1 MKTILQALLAA
12 INLYSEYF
20 LGLIISIIIAR
31 NISSEDYGL
40 YSSTIWLAG
49 LFTIAV
55 NSGLSITVT
64 KFIAEFKAK
73 SSAELAAVLA
83 FLHRAKN
90 NRQLLVIMITAIF
103 LLLKYGDTKIHFWL
117 LVLLFVSSIMKA
129 DYIFRMSIYKGIQRF
144 DILAK
149 MSLIVNP
156 INLLGVILCVLIA
169 PSLENF
175 ILVYC
180 FTCLV
185 YGLTSW
191 SFNKNMP
198 PVQENSSLLLAHI
211 PRLKSQIISATLVV
225 FLGALIF
232 RQSQVVVLE
241 QSDFLAAAG
250 YFNIAFLL
258 ASAAITLIPGVYQEV
273 LLPKITK
280 AVASNNV
287 TTQVVQA
294 ERYLLTLSLL
304 VAVPVGIYADVIIN
318 LLYGERYIAAALPLQ
333 FMMLFKTASMLIQGA
348 NLTLISKDR
357 QVSVAKFNLLLLVV
371 AILLSVILVPMW
383 GLEGALVVYGILVVC
398 QFIGYQYLAR
408 QVGYKMLSIKVSSR
422 IVLPAIIAA
431 IPVLFIN
438 QYIHNISMT
447 IIGSL
452 LFAIIYINLLF
463 VFKGFDSSVCYL
475 LKQLQPK
482 VPSPF
487 SLYIA
492 WAIKQLTAKK
502 VL

>member
-31 NISSEDYGL
+31 NLANEEYGL

-64 KFIAEFKAK
+64 KFIAEFKNK
-73 SSAELAAVLA
+73 SEAELSAVLA

-90 NRQLLVIMITAIF
+90 NRQLLVLAITALF
-103 LLLKYGDTKIHFWL
+103 LVVKYGDTKIHFWL
-117 LVLLFVSSIMKA
+117 LVLLFICSIMKA
-129 DYIFRMSIYKGIQRF
+129 DYIFRMSVYKGIQRF
-144 DILAK
+144 DVLAK
-149 MSLIVNP
+149 TGLIVNP
-156 INLLGVILCVLIA
+156 INLAGVVVCVMWA

-198 PVQENSSLLLAHI
+198 PARENPSLLVPHLG
-211 PRLKSQIISATLVV
+211 RLKSQIFSATLIV
-225 FLGALIF
+225 FLAALIF

-280 AVASNNV
+280 AVADNNV
-287 TTQVVQA
+287 TTQVGQA
-294 ERYLLTLSLL
+294 ERYLLALSLL
-304 VAVPVGIYADVIIN
+304 VAVPVGIYAQVIIE
-318 LLYGERYIAAALPLQ
+318 LLYGERYLAAAFPLQ
-333 FMMLFKTASMLIQGA
+333 LMMLYKAASILTQGA

-357 QVSVAKFNLLLLVV
+357 QVSVAKFNVLLLII
-371 AILLSVILVPMW
+371 AIILSVIVVPLW
-383 GLEGALVVYGILVVC
+383 GLNGSLVVYGILVLC
-398 QFIGYQYLAR
+398 HFIGYQYLAR
-408 QVGYKMLSIKVSSR
+408 QVGYKMLSVGISSR
-422 IVLPAIIAA
+422 IVLSALIAA
-431 IPVLFIN
+431 LPVFLLN
-438 QYIHNISMT
+438 QYVDGVIGT
-447 IIGSL
+447 LLGSL
-452 LFAIIYINLLF
+452 LFAVVYVNLLF
-463 VFKGFDSSVCYL
+463 ILRGFDSSMCYL
-475 LKQLQPK
+475 LKQLHPK
-482 VPSPF
+482 MPSF
-487 SLYIA
+487 TSAYIL
-492 WAIKQLTAKK
+492 WAIKQLTP
-502 VL
+502 